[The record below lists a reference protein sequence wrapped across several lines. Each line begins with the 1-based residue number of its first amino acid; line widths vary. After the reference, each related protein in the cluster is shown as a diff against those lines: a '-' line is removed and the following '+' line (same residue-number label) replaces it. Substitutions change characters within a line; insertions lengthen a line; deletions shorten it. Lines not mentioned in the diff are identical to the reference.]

1 MSREIEKII
10 IATLVVTILAFFLF
24 PIFWIISM
32 SFKTVRQILSVPPVW
47 FFMPTLDNY
56 KELFTGH
63 FMGGQIFPL
72 FFPNS
77 LICAVCSTGLAIVVS
92 VFAAHSLARFNYR
105 GRTFL
110 GFFII
115 SLRLLPPIGMVI
127 PLFLMMGTY
136 RLLDTRLALVLV
148 YTCFNIPLTTWILK
162 GFIETVPRELEEC
175 ARIDGCSQV
184 SALIRIVFPLIL
196 PGVAAVA
203 ILCLLLAWNDF
214 TLALF
219 LTSSTAKTLP
229 VALGAFQTEQQ
240 IFWGH
245 MAAMGVIMMLP
256 VIFFILFAQKYMIKG
271 LTLGGVK

>member
-1 MSREIEKII
+1 MMVFMV
-10 IATLVVTILAFFLF
+10 AVILSFFLF
-24 PIFWIISM
+24 PIFWIVTM
-32 SFKTVRQILSVPPVW
+32 SFKTTRQILSVPPVW
-47 FFMPTLDNY
+47 LFVPTVDNY

-92 VFAAHSLARFNYR
+92 VFAAYSLARFSYR
-105 GRTFL
+105 GRTFF

-115 SLRLLPPIGMVI
+115 SLRLLPPIGMII
-127 PLFLMMGTY
+127 PLFLMTQAYG
-136 RLLDTRLALVLV
+136 LLDSRLALILA
-148 YTCFNIPLTTWILK
+148 YACFDIPLTTWVLK
-162 GFIETVPRELEEC
+162 GFIETVPRELEDS

-184 SALIRIVFPLIL
+184 SALVRIVFPLVL

-203 ILCLLLAWNDF
+203 ILCFLLAWNDF
-214 TLALF
+214 TIALF
-219 LTSSTAKTLP
+219 LTSSNAKTLP

-245 MAAMGVIMMLP
+245 MAAMGTMMMAP
-256 VIFFILFAQKYMIKG
+256 AIFFILFSQKYMIRG